1 MKFLDYTTV
10 KGFLPQIKCRELREV
25 VAALVETLQAEGVVQ
40 DGESL
45 TREVLRREAA
55 DSTAIGAGLV
65 LPHARCRDLKSV
77 HLAVATLAEPL
88 DLEAPDGRPVD
99 VVIMLVGPQGDPREM
114 LRVLARLARLVKG
127 DSFLDDLRVAADGPA
142 MRQLFLDA

>member
-45 TREVLRREAA
+45 TR
-55 DSTAIGAGLV
+55 
-65 LPHARCRDLKSV
+65 KSV

>member
-1 MKFLDYTTV
+1 MIPGMKFLDYTTV

-77 HLAVATLAEPL
+77 H
-88 DLEAPDGRPVD
+88 
-99 VVIMLVGPQGDPREM
+99 
-114 LRVLARLARLVKG
+114 
-127 DSFLDDLRVAADGPA
+127 SFLDDLRVAADGPA